1 MNFMITNLNTNPEMF
16 GNIDA
21 EVVLARQVHE
31 QLQSQAD
38 YSTWFKERIAQ
49 AFLVKGE
56 DYWEFSHIK
65 PTSAN
70 IGATK
75 VIEHFVTLDT
85 AKHLA
90 MLERTET
97 GRKVRA
103 YFIERD
109 KQLRQLIMA
118 PPQPEQDPAV
128 LAEAAFN
135 ALQEEMEQASTE
147 KEHLLSQMRVV
158 DKKIQGLLDRLLTY
172 ERAIG
177 RIRTCSTP
185 EGMNYLKSWQPTPL
199 PPGST
204 FQAKTENSNLP
215 PMPGMTLKPN

>member
-1 MNFMITNLNTNPEMF
+1 MNFAITNLNTNPALF
-16 GNIDA
+16 GNIDV

-31 QLQSQAD
+31 QLESQAQ
-38 YSTWFKERIAQ
+38 YGNWFDERIKQ
-49 AFLVKGE
+49 GCLVRNE
-56 DYWEFSHIK
+56 DYWEFSHTK
-65 PTSAN
+65 PTST
-70 IGATK
+70 GAVR

-118 PPQPEQDPAV
+118 PPQAEQDPAV

-135 ALQEEMEQASTE
+135 ALQDEMEQASTE

-158 DKKIQGLLDRLLTY
+158 DQKIQGLLDRLLTY

-185 EGMNYLKSWQPTPL
+185 EGLNYLRSCQPTPL

-204 FQAKTENSNLP
+204 FQAKTENPNLP
-215 PMPGMTLKPN
+215 PMPGLTLKPN